1 MVELVL
7 DFSDFLGQFTDIF
20 DQILPETFP
29 VLSLD
34 FLQLAVD
41 CCSDFQWLYVNLVAF
56 VVVFILDFD
65 V

>member
-1 MVELVL
+1 LVELVF
-7 DFSDFLGQFTDIF
+7 DFPDFLGQFTDLF
-20 DQILPETFP
+20 DQILPEPFP

-41 CCSDFQWLYVNLVAF
+41 RCSDFQWLYVNLVAF

>member
-1 MVELVL
+1 LVELVF
-7 DFSDFLGQFTDIF
+7 DFPDFLGQLTNLF
-20 DQILPETFP
+20 DQILTEPFP

-34 FLQLAVD
+34 FFQLAVD
-41 CCSDFQWLYVNLVAF
+41 CCSDFEWLYANLVAF